1 MIKMSYSGYRF
12 PPEIIYRVG
21 LVWRTYGEAHL
32 SHDAVQAAN
41 PARLEGAYLC
51 RRSPMWRVG

>member
-1 MIKMSYSGYRF
+1 MIKMSYSDYRF

-41 PARLEGAYLC
+41 PAHRASHVDSSLQL
-51 RRSPMWRVG
+51 